1 MNTFI
6 LYICTLCIVT
16 SSILVIASFPTPNF
30 TSACKLQ
37 AIVVVALCTQCSVT
51 FKRFVVVGDNK
62 PEYSLSSIAVCV
74 CQVVVIVFVV
84 ACSVIYRW

>member
-6 LYICTLCIVT
+6 LYNIICTLCIVT
-16 SSILVIASFPTPNF
+16 SSTILLVLASFPTPNF
-30 TSACKLQ
+30 TSACRLQ

-62 PEYSLSSIAVCV
+62 PEYSLSSSCLCV
-74 CQVVVIVFVV
+74 SGSSNSICGN
-84 ACSVIYRW
+84 SL